1 MNPQHKYRIVIFA
14 KAPLPGQA
22 KTRLSPALGAIGA
35 AELAKKL
42 LRHCVNEA
50 LKADIGAVELCVAPS
65 IHHPIWHE
73 LDIPKT
79 VEWSEQGEGDLGERL
94 ARSTQRATAQGETVL
109 LIGTDCPG
117 LTAEILWET
126 AQSLA
131 HHQACIVP
139 VSDGG
144 YALLGLHQYHPS
156 AFLDMP
162 WSTNKVAQITRKR
175 LHDLGIFLHE
185 FPILNDIDE
194 PSDLK
199 YLPDCLKP
207 GIPDVSRIKTGHH
220 E

>member
-1 MNPQHKYRIVIFA
+1 MNQQPKYRIVIFA
-14 KAPLPGQA
+14 KAPLTGQA

-42 LRHCVNEA
+42 LRLCVNEA
-50 LKADIGAVELCVAPS
+50 LQADIGAVELCVAPS
-65 IHHPIWHE
+65 MHHPIWRE

-79 VEWSEQGEGDLGERL
+79 IEWTEQGEGDLGERL
-94 ARSTQRATAQGETVL
+94 ARATQRATAQGEIVL

-117 LTAEILWET
+117 LTAEILREA

-144 YALLGLHQYHPS
+144 YALLGLHHYYSS

-162 WSTNKVAQITRKR
+162 WSTSKVAQITRKR
-175 LHDLGIFLHE
+175 LHDQGVLPHE

-194 PSDLK
+194 PSDLQ
-199 YLPDCLKP
+199 YLPDYLKSELQY
-207 GIPDVSRIKTGHH
+207 VSSIKTGHH